1 MEFNVPTTK
10 SDMYVVLNDLFYY
23 YRLRREGYEELNLI
37 ELELPRLEIEQMNQE
52 KFVEKATNLLKSQ
65 HEREILTSENNIK
78 TQILELEKKQTA
90 IESNALDE
98 IEKVRELYN
107 ESVQKVEKQI
117 VKAGLINS
125 SIIVDKTVVLEDSLN
140 DKIAKITQNK
150 NSQIASINAKITALT
165 SELNNVE
172 AYFEEVHQL
181 EIDKKVIE
189 LKDEYAK
196 LTADAFKYNNSLEEK
211 EQRYSNTIKETK
223 ASLYLRFLDIRSGE
237 FTKDQ
242 LVEMGYYADV
252 IRCVRGYYDTL
263 PADEAYRD
271 MNAEGKLAIYLD
283 DFYQHVMYAYKSA
296 AGF

>member
-1 MEFNVPTTK
+1 MEFNLPTTK
-10 SDMYVVLNDLFYY
+10 EEMYVILNDLFYY

-78 TQILELEKKQTA
+78 SQILELEKKQTA
-90 IESNALDE
+90 IELNALDE
-98 IEKVRELYN
+98 IEKLRALYA
-107 ESVQKVEKQI
+107 ESVKKVENQI
-117 VKAGLINS
+117 VKAGLVNS

-140 DKIAKITQNK
+140 EKIAKINQSK
-150 NSQIASINAKITALT
+150 NSQIASINAKITSLT
-165 SELNNVE
+165 SELNNVD
-172 AYFEEVHQL
+172 AYFEEIHQL

-196 LTADAFKYNNSLEEK
+196 MSADAFKYNNTLEEK

-223 ASLYLRFLDIRSGE
+223 ASLYLRFLDIKSGE

-242 LVEMGYYADV
+242 LIEMGYYTDV

-271 MNAEGKLAIYLD
+271 MNAEGNLTIYLE
-283 DFYQHVMYAYKSA
+283 DFYQHVMYAYRSA

>member
-1 MEFNVPTTK
+1 MEFNLPTTK
-10 SDMYVVLNDLFYY
+10 EEMYVILNDLFYY

-37 ELELPRLEIEQMNQE
+37 ELELPRLEIEQMSQE

-78 TQILELEKKQTA
+78 SQILELEKKQTA
-90 IESNALDE
+90 IELNALDE
-98 IEKVRELYN
+98 IEKLRALYA
-107 ESVQKVEKQI
+107 ESVKKVEKQI
-117 VKAGLINS
+117 VKAGLVNS

-140 DKIAKITQNK
+140 EKIAKINQSK
-150 NSQIASINAKITALT
+150 NSQIASINAKITSLT
-165 SELNNVE
+165 SEVNNVN
-172 AYFEEVHQL
+172 AYFEEIHQL

-196 LTADAFKYNNSLEEK
+196 MTADAFKYNNTLEEK

-223 ASLYLRFLDIRSGE
+223 ASLYLRFLDIKSGE

-242 LVEMGYYADV
+242 LIEMGYYTDV

-271 MNAEGKLAIYLD
+271 MNAEGNLAIYLE
-283 DFYQHVMYAYKSA
+283 DFYQHVMYAYRSA

>member
-1 MEFNVPTTK
+1 
-10 SDMYVVLNDLFYY
+10 MYVVLNDLFYY

>member
-1 MEFNVPTTK
+1 MEFNLPTTK
-10 SDMYVVLNDLFYY
+10 EEMYVILNDLFYY

-78 TQILELEKKQTA
+78 SQILELEKKQTA
-90 IESNALDE
+90 IELNALDE
-98 IEKVRELYN
+98 IEKLRALYA
-107 ESVQKVEKQI
+107 ESVKKVENQI
-117 VKAGLINS
+117 VKAGLVNS

-140 DKIAKITQNK
+140 EKIAKVNQSK
-150 NSQIASINAKITALT
+150 NSQIASINAKITSLT
-165 SELNNVE
+165 SELNNVD
-172 AYFEEVHQL
+172 AYFEEIHQL

-196 LTADAFKYNNSLEEK
+196 MSADAFKYNNTLEEK

-223 ASLYLRFLDIRSGE
+223 ASLYLRFLDIKSGE

-242 LVEMGYYADV
+242 LIEMGYYTDV

-271 MNAEGKLAIYLD
+271 MNAEGNLAIYLE
-283 DFYQHVMYAYKSA
+283 DFYQHVMYAYRSA